1 MAASVPAVRRRAL
14 IELAAEGRLP
24 DGECVVFPGDDLLA
38 RDLASSAGQLLVRLR
53 AAAGYA
59 TAAGTQDP
67 PSVPSPAE
75 VRRQGD
81 LRSQEYLAAELRRLR
96 PGDAVLSEEAVDD
109 SGRLS
114 ANRVWIIDPLDGTR
128 EYGEPGRSD
137 WAVHVALW
145 QDGGL
150 VAGAVALPAQGHVL
164 STAEPVSRAPGSV
177 RTVGPSS
184 TAEGPMRVL
193 VSRSR
198 PPEFVQKM
206 ASELGAE
213 LVPMGSAGAK
223 MAAVIIGQADAYVH
237 SGGQYEWDSAAPVA
251 VARAAGLHAS
261 RIDGS
266 ALRYNQPD
274 PSVPDILI
282 CPVESAG
289 QLLGAIAS
297 AQRDSRAR

>member
-1 MAASVPAVRRRAL
+1 
-14 IELAAEGRLP
+14 
-24 DGECVVFPGDDLLA
+24 VVFPGDDLLA
-38 RDLASSAGQLLVRLR
+38 RDLASSAGQLLLSLR

-59 TAAGTQDP
+59 TAPGTQDP
-67 PSVPSPAE
+67 PGVPSPAAD
-75 VRRQGD
+75 VRKQGD

-114 ANRVWIIDPLDGTR
+114 ASRVWIIDPLDGTR
-128 EYGEPGRSD
+128 EFGEPGRSD

-150 VAGAVALPAQGHVL
+150 VAGAVALPAQGRVL
-164 STAEPVSRAPGSV
+164 STAEPVSRTPGPAGA
-177 RTVGPSS
+177 VGPSS
-184 TAEGPMRVL
+184 TTEEPMRVL

-223 MAAVIIGQADAYVH
+223 MAAVITGQADAYVH

-266 ALRYNQPD
+266 ALRYNQAD
-274 PSVPDILI
+274 PSVPDIVI
-282 CPVESAG
+282 CPVELAD
-289 QLLGAIAS
+289 QLLDAIAS
-297 AQRDSRAR
+297 AQHDGRAR